1 MTECRVLA
9 SSHYLSGYRLC
20 ARDMVYRKTSSFW
33 QADSQRRLDSAISFY
48 ETGYF
53 CFLFFHRFRA
63 SCALYVLI
71 AEATY
76 CPSLPSSVI
85 TAFISTMD
93 ESGSSMVFVHTHHC
107 IGRYS
112 LLAHVQN
119 HPGLP
124 GTLDITISGMPCSRT
139 PVCFHSLAL
148 TTNLYGWPVEA
159 ADHPA
164 QSIDLTKLNHFTL
177 SHYGV
182 PVPCPT
188 LKHHC

>member
-1 MTECRVLA
+1 MVGLLERVA
-9 SSHYLSGYRLC
+9 VDVFH
-20 ARDMVYRKTSSFW
+20 
-33 QADSQRRLDSAISFY
+33 QRLDSAIFLY
-48 ETGYF
+48 ETSYF
-53 CFLFFHRFRA
+53 CFLSFHRMSA
-63 SCALYVLI
+63 SCALPVLS

-76 CPSLPSSVI
+76 CPPFPSRVI
-85 TAFISTMD
+85 ASFIGTMG
-93 ESGSSMVFVHTHHC
+93 ESDSSMAFVHTRHC

-124 GTLDITISGMPCSRT
+124 GTLDITISCMPCSRT
-139 PVCFHSLAL
+139 PVCFHSLVLATIHFRL
-148 TTNLYGWPVEA
+148 PVDI
-159 ADHPA
+159 ADHPT
-164 QSIDLTKLNHFTL
+164 QSIVLTELNHFTL